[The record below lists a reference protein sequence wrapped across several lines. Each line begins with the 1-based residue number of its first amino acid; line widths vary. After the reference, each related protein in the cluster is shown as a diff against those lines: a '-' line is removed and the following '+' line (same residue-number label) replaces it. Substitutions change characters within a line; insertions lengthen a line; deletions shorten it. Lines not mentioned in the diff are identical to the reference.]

1 MKTINVLLLCL
12 ALLLSMN
19 CYAKELNKGQITGNL
34 EQKVKILTGDKAIT
48 NLGKKS
54 GVIKGD
60 ILTIYKQ
67 NDTEY
72 LNPIGKCAVVNV
84 NDTTSIC
91 EITKINSSE
100 IAKDA
105 VVIDKLSINDVS
117 LYPAIFQLLTKVVEP
132 YEPYKDIVVHIH
144 AIFDEQNNITKLSE
158 KIQKEIGRIFYQKK
172 RIVKY
177 NGKISQALKA
187 YLPAEYADSND
198 IIEDYLKKEKIDV
211 LVAGTY
217 SIKDNKIVLTLYKID
232 RHYDDI
238 VIDTSL
244 SSAEYK
250 DLMSNIVTTYKPVK
264 KEKSIVG
271 EVIYKPVYHRI
282 TARDERN
289 SIIYAEAQNDPFLEY
304 NLNRTSFN
312 IISPVDFKMI
322 IDNNEIDFD
331 KNKVQKVP
339 MTTGKHE
346 ITAKFKKGYYFNDS
360 LLFTNEAEVKKN
372 IVVMLDNPEDIK
384 IEVTANAVPGK
395 ENIEFKVFKKSDKSR
410 PDFKPVLPQKNDVKI
425 IETFKD

>member
-1 MKTINVLLLCL
+1 MKTIRVLTIGLTILF
-12 ALLLSMN
+12 SIN
-19 CYAKELNKGQITGNL
+19 CYAKDQIIGKIVDNL
-34 EQKVKILTGDKAIT
+34 DQKERIMNGDMAVI
-48 NLGKKS
+48 NIGKNN
-54 GVIKGD
+54 GLIKGD
-60 ILTIYKQ
+60 ILSIYK
-67 NDTEY
+67 NDDISRKKI
-72 LNPIGKCAVVNV
+72 LGNCAIVNV
-84 NDTTSIC
+84 NDSKSIC
-91 EITKINSSE
+91 EIIKIFDSE
-100 IAKDA
+100 IGRDN
-105 VVIDKLSINDVS
+105 VVIDKIIVSDVNF
-117 LYPAIFQLLTKVVEP
+117 YPVIFQLLTKVVEP
-132 YEPYKDIVVHIH
+132 YEPYKEIKVYVNNIL
-144 AIFDEQNNITKLSE
+144 DEQNNVSKFSDKL
-158 KIQKEIGRIFYQKK
+158 QKEIKKVFSQKK
-172 RIVKY
+172 RIKVVD
-177 NGKISQALKA
+177 NISPALIA
-187 YLPAEYADSND
+187 YLPSEYAEASKD
-198 IIEDYLKKEKIDV
+198 IESYLKRDDIDV
-211 LVAGTY
+211 IIAGKY
-217 SIKDNKIVLTLYKID
+217 SVKEDKIFLNLYKVD
-232 RHYDDI
+232 KNYDDI
-238 VIDTSL
+238 VVDTTINMASY
-244 SSAEYK
+244 SDSIT
-250 DLMSNIVTTYKPVK
+250 NIVSSFKPTK
-264 KEKSIVG
+264 KEKMITSEIY
-271 EVIYKPVYHRI
+271 YKPEHKKI